1 MQYNKYINAWA
12 KNCLAVYIIHMHPL
26 FWDKICGFLQIEEIS
41 PLCFIPYSLGMSV
54 ILYFALVTVEKIRLF
69 FFDKIENGFNDRIMN
84 IRMVKNIENMIKLG
98 KA

>member
-12 KNCLAVYIIHMHPL
+12 KNCLAVYIIYTHPL
-26 FWDKICGFLQIEEIS
+26 FWNEICELLQIKEIS

-84 IRMVKNIENMIKLG
+84 IQMVKNVENMIILT

>member
-1 MQYNKYINAWA
+1 
-12 KNCLAVYIIHMHPL
+12 
-26 FWDKICGFLQIEEIS
+26 
-41 PLCFIPYSLGMSV
+41 MSV

-84 IRMVKNIENMIKLG
+84 IQMVKNVENMIILT